1 MKSVNFNCIKCGNP
15 MQAPE
20 KSERVLCAVC
30 GTTNSPGGTFAKLK
44 ALAEKNTM
52 AGSPGYKQREYP
64 IDPDY
69 TSEDDSVFGEIEERT
84 FPEEEQ
90 KSTNKRG
97 LGLTAIFVLMPV
109 VIMISELLKIPPVI
123 IMAAA
128 AVIFALFVAS
138 KRKK

>member
-44 ALAEKNTM
+44 ALTEKHTIPANT
-52 AGSPGYKQREYP
+52 AYKYESHQPEKGMNEDNP
-64 IDPDY
+64 FFED
-69 TSEDDSVFGEIEERT
+69 SEGHT
-84 FPEEEQ
+84 FPDEEQ
-90 KSTNKRG
+90 KIPSKRG
-97 LGLTAIFVLMPV
+97 LGLTAIFVLMPI
-109 VIMISELLKIPPVI
+109 VIMISELLKIPPII

-128 AVIFALFVAS
+128 AVIFVLFIAS

>member
-15 MQAPE
+15 LQAPE

-30 GTTNSPGGTFAKLK
+30 GTINSPGGTFAKLK
-44 ALAEKNTM
+44 ALAERNTIP
-52 AGSPGYKQREYP
+52 ANTDYKYESYHTGNGMNDN
-64 IDPDY
+64 DPFYND
-69 TSEDDSVFGEIEERT
+69 TEGHT
-84 FPEEEQ
+84 FPDEEQ

-109 VIMISELLKIPPVI
+109 IIMISELLKIPSI
-123 IMAAA
+123 IILAAA
-128 AVIFALFVAS
+128 AVIFAVFIAS